1 MSIEHIVPSE
11 LEKCSKDKEDIHVKG
26 IQEPKLKEY
35 PMAKMGIIWATKYV
49 VLSYNPNT
57 K

>member
-35 PMAKMGIIWATKYV
+35 PMAKMGII
-49 VLSYNPNT
+49 
-57 K
+57 